1 MATVTR
7 KYIITPTYAPLYAA
21 RKCWGPE
28 HGPLNQPTLFPVDII
43 GELLKQTGSEKVELY
58 EVKKDGARFTKPVR
72 LTLKNYKLSYDEI
85 VNGVHPVNLV
95 APITPP
101 EAVPV
106 EPIPEE
112 VPEEEEVEETPAEE
126 DPLDELAETAQE
138 ELGDQAEVIEP
149 AGEIVHEVLRN
160 NTEALKDQVDEE
172 IMAYAATDPAV
183 EEPGEQPEVAPV
195 DPYAG
200 MSKSQRKKARR
211 EEAARKAAEEALA
224 TQTETEE

>member
-1 MATVTR
+1 MTTVTR
-7 KYIITPTYAPLYAA
+7 KYIIIPTYAPLYAA

-43 GELLKQTGSEKVELY
+43 GELLKQTGSDKVEIY
-58 EVKKDGARFTKPVR
+58 EVKKDGIRYTKPVR
-72 LTLKNYKLSYDEI
+72 LTLKNYRLSYDEI
-85 VNGVHPVNLV
+85 VDGVHPIIPV

-101 EAVPV
+101 EPAPV
-106 EPIPEE
+106 EPTPEE
-112 VPEEEEVEETPAEE
+112 VPEDEEVEETPVEE

-138 ELGDQAEVIEP
+138 ELGDHAEVIEP
-149 AGEIVHEVLRN
+149 AGGIVHEVLQN
-160 NTEALKDQVDEE
+160 STEALKNQVDEE
-172 IMAYAATDPAV
+172 IMVYVA
-183 EEPGEQPEVAPV
+183 EEPCEQPKVAPV

>member
-1 MATVTR
+1 MTTVTR

-85 VNGVHPVNLV
+85 VDGVHPVNPV

-101 EAVPV
+101 EAAPV
-106 EPIPEE
+106 EPISEE
-112 VPEEEEVEETPAEE
+112 VPEEEEVEE

-138 ELGDQAEVIEP
+138 ELGDHAEVIEP
-149 AGEIVHEVLRN
+149 AGKIVHEILQN
-160 NTEALKDQVDEE
+160 SAEALKNQVDEE
-172 IMAYAATDPAV
+172 IIAYTATDPAV
-183 EEPGEQPEVAPV
+183 EESDEQPEVAPV

>member
-85 VNGVHPVNLV
+85 VDGVHPVNPV

-101 EAVPV
+101 EAAPV
-106 EPIPEE
+106 EPTPEE
-112 VPEEEEVEETPAEE
+112 VPEDEEVEETPVEE

-138 ELGDQAEVIEP
+138 ELGDHAEVIEP
-149 AGEIVHEVLRN
+149 ITLE
-160 NTEALKDQVDEE
+160 EARDMDDRHLMDRVT
-172 IMAYAATDPAV
+172 TDSTV
-183 EEPGEQPEVAPV
+183 EDAGEQPEVAPV

>member
-85 VNGVHPVNLV
+85 VDGVHPVNPV

-101 EAVPV
+101 EAAPV

-112 VPEEEEVEETPAEE
+112 VPEDEKVEETPVEV

-138 ELGDQAEVIEP
+138 ELGDHAEVIES
-149 AGEIVHEVLRN
+149 ADESV
-160 NTEALKDQVDEE
+160 EAPKDQVDEE
-172 IMAYAATDPAV
+172 TMVHAVSDPVV
-183 EEPGEQPEVAPV
+183 EESDEQPEVAPV

-224 TQTETEE
+224 TQSETEE

>member
-58 EVKKDGARFTKPVR
+58 EVKKDGTRFTKPVR

-85 VNGVHPVNLV
+85 VDGVHPVNPV

-101 EAVPV
+101 EAAPV
-106 EPIPEE
+106 EPIPED
-112 VPEEEEVEETPAEE
+112 VPEDEEVEETPVKE

-138 ELGDQAEVIEP
+138 ELGDHAEVIEP
-149 AGEIVHEVLRN
+149 AGESV
-160 NTEALKDQVDEE
+160 EAPKDRVDEE
-172 IMAYAATDPAV
+172 TMVYAASDPVV
-183 EEPGEQPEVAPV
+183 EESDEQHEVAPV

>member
-85 VNGVHPVNLV
+85 VDGVHPVNPV

-101 EAVPV
+101 EAAPV
-106 EPIPEE
+106 EPIPED
-112 VPEEEEVEETPAEE
+112 VPEDEKIEETPVEE

-138 ELGDQAEVIEP
+138 ELGDHAEVIEP
-149 AGEIVHEVLRN
+149 ADESV
-160 NTEALKDQVDEE
+160 EAPKDQVDEE
-172 IMAYAATDPAV
+172 TMVHAATDPAV
-183 EEPGEQPEVAPV
+183 EEFGEQPEVAPV

>member
-85 VNGVHPVNLV
+85 VDGVHPVNPV

-106 EPIPEE
+106 EPIPEK
-112 VPEEEEVEETPAEE
+112 VPVDEKVEETPVEK

-138 ELGDQAEVIEP
+138 ELGDHAEVIES
-149 AGEIVHEVLRN
+149 AGESV
-160 NTEALKDQVDEE
+160 EAPKDQIDEE
-172 IMAYAATDPAV
+172 TMVYAASDPVV
-183 EEPGEQPEVAPV
+183 EESDEQPEVAPV

>member
-1 MATVTR
+1 ME
-7 KYIITPTYAPLYAA
+7 PT
-21 RKCWGPE
+21 
-28 HGPLNQPTLFPVDII
+28 
-43 GELLKQTGSEKVELY
+43 
-58 EVKKDGARFTKPVR
+58 
-72 LTLKNYKLSYDEI
+72 
-85 VNGVHPVNLV
+85 
-95 APITPP
+95 
-101 EAVPV
+101 
-106 EPIPEE
+106 PEE
-112 VPEEEEVEETPAEE
+112 VPEEEEVEETPVEE

-172 IMAYAATDPAV
+172 IMVYAATDPAV

>member
-58 EVKKDGARFTKPVR
+58 EVKKDGTRFTKPVR

-85 VNGVHPVNLV
+85 VDGVHPVNPV

-101 EAVPV
+101 EAAPV

-112 VPEEEEVEETPAEE
+112 VPEEEEVEE

-149 AGEIVHEVLRN
+149 AGEIVHDVLQN
-160 NTEALKDQVDEE
+160 SVEALKDQVDEE

-183 EEPGEQPEVAPV
+183 EEPEVAPV

>member
-85 VNGVHPVNLV
+85 VGGVNPVNPV

-101 EAVPV
+101 EAAPV

-112 VPEEEEVEETPAEE
+112 IPEDEEVEETPVEK

-138 ELGDQAEVIEP
+138 ELGDHAEVIEP
-149 AGEIVHEVLRN
+149 I
-160 NTEALKDQVDEE
+160 T
-172 IMAYAATDPAV
+172 V
-183 EEPGEQPEVAPV
+183 EEARDMDNQHIMDRVTPDSTVEDADEQPEVAPV